1 MGLGRQP
8 NRWIPISSPRPATET
23 IGICHANTAALTDA
37 SVTTPGTPEAKA
49 ETPFP
54 PTDLPAFLH
63 CCAGEWLS
71 LRSRFNLGPGA
82 AASNGAEANEA
93 AMESDDDNSWHAS
106 ERAEL
111 KVTRLAALGGGHGG
125 LAMDVKDRAGIQR
138 AYFHAD
144 GSFGSVPDAGQG
156 ETGTWTLGPDGCLD
170 LVINQGERQLR
181 ERIWFTKPNLRLRS
195 TVEQL
200 ASGSPGRASF
210 SSEIRRVPRPAEP
223 AAHGQ
228 GLAPAP

>member
-1 MGLGRQP
+1 MGLGPQP
-8 NRWIPISSPRPATET
+8 NRWIPISAPRPATET
-23 IGICHANTAALTDA
+23 IGVCHANTAALTDA
-37 SVTTPGTPEAKA
+37 SVTTTGAPENTAPA
-49 ETPFP
+49 TFP
-54 PTDLPAFLH
+54 PTDIDAFLS

-71 LRSRFNLGPGA
+71 LRSRFNLDPGA
-82 AASNGAEANEA
+82 TASKGAEASEA
-93 AMESDDDNSWHAS
+93 AMETADDNSWHAS

-144 GSFGSVPDAGQG
+144 GSFGSEPDAGQG

-223 AAHGQ
+223 AARRQ